1 MNYTVKHYHDSIYNV
16 CPIEKE
22 LTVYSVY
29 GITADSPRE
38 AAIIAHGF
46 YNGYSIDEITDDSA
60 QPFRTIHDQ
69 LVDSVVPPPIGTNT
83 DAHSVFLYDNIAGHV
98 IIVDRLD

>member
-1 MNYTVKHYHDSIYNV
+1 MNNYTVKHYHDKIFNV
-16 CPIEKE
+16 NPYEKPI
-22 LTVYSVY
+22 VPSVY

-46 YNGYSIDEITDDSA
+46 YNGYSIDEITDVSIRV
-60 QPFRTIHDQ
+60 FRTIRNQ
-69 LVDSVVPPPIGTNT
+69 LEDAVKETLVGKNT
-83 DAHSVFLYDNIAGHV
+83 DAHSIFLYDNIAGHV